1 MSWRGRRWELEAADS
16 RRGGRP
22 REPPARRHGR
32 VPGGV
37 AVRAVARGGEPLVRA
52 HAAGAAV
59 QDPVRIVIHEL
70 FERRVAKRAVP
81 SGIKDVFVP
90 NFVDER
96 RR

>member
-1 MSWRGRRWELEAADS
+1 MPVVLVLEAFLQLA
-16 RRGGRP
+16 
-22 REPPARRHGR
+22 EC
-32 VPGGV
+32 
-37 AVRAVARGGEPLVRA
+37 PLAA

-59 QDPVRIVIHEL
+59 QDPVRIVIYEL
-70 FERRVAKRAVP
+70 LERRVAKRAVP